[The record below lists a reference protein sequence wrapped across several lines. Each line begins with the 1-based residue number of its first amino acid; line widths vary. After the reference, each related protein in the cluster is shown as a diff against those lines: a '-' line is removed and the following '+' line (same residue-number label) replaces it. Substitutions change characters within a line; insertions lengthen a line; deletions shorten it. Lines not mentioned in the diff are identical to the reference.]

1 MTDIRTTP
9 SGTITGE
16 VEAPVVRVERLIGAE
31 IADVWSACTEPERLA
46 RWLGAAE
53 GPYAAPGDSAR
64 VWMTSETVPAD
75 GAGFPAIFTLLELA
89 EPHLIRF
96 GFSDESDPDGV
107 VTITLTAEGDQTQLT
122 LEHTLSTRPGAID
135 QAAGFGAGWE
145 GFLLRLDTLLRD
157 GVAADDDG
165 LYEALLPA
173 YGEQVQRLRA
183 G

>member
-9 SGTITGE
+9 WGTVAGE

-46 RWLGAAE
+46 RWLGFSE
-53 GPYAAPGDSAR
+53 GTFAAPGDTAR
-64 VWMTSETVPAD
+64 FWLMAETGPDD
-75 GAGFPAIFTLLELA
+75 GSFPATFTLLELA

-96 GFSDESDPDGV
+96 GFSDEADPDGV
-107 VTITLTAEGDQTQLT
+107 VTITLTAAGDKTQLT
-122 LEHTLSTRPGAID
+122 LEHALSARPGAID

-145 GFLLRLDTLLRD
+145 GFLLRLDTLISD